1 MHQLDPGSPPLDGR
15 ERGKRRRIGEILSA
29 ARELLNELPA
39 DEVTTSRIAARAGV
53 APMTIFNLIGT
64 RDDLWAAIADAS
76 LMEINQASSE
86 IDDARERARAIADQF
101 MTAIISEA
109 PVWRALISSWRDSG
123 RVLEGEP
130 TSALLA
136 CFEDAVD
143 QGYLAQ
149 DVDIRRLVA
158 TILSGIVGA
167 AHQWAAG
174 LISDRGMRRRASDLV
189 DLAFAAGRPNG
200 PPPAWLPGS

>member
-1 MHQLDPGSPPLDGR
+1 MHELDLGSPPLDGH
-15 ERGKRRRIGEILSA
+15 ERGKRRRIAEILAA
-29 ARELLNELPA
+29 ARELLNEQAA

-64 RDDLWAAIADAS
+64 RDDLWAAIAAAS
-76 LMEINQASSE
+76 LTEVSHGSSE
-86 IDDARERARAIADQF
+86 IEDARERAHAIADQF
-101 MTAIISEA
+101 MSAIISEA

-130 TSALLA
+130 TGALLS
-136 CFEDAVD
+136 CFDDAVD
-143 QGYLAQ
+143 QGHLSHE
-149 DVDIRRLVA
+149 VDIRRLVA
-158 TILSGIVGA
+158 TILSGFVGA

-189 DLAFAAGRPNG
+189 DLALAAGRPDG
-200 PPPAWLPGS
+200 PPPMWPPGS

>member
-1 MHQLDPGSPPLDGR
+1 MPELDPGSPPLDGR

-29 ARELLNELPA
+29 ARELLSELPPE
-39 DEVTTSRIAARAGV
+39 EVTASRIAARAGV

-76 LMEINQASSE
+76 LIEIKNSSE
-86 IDDARERARAIADQF
+86 ISDARQRAQAIAEQF

-109 PVWRALISSWRDSG
+109 PVWRAIISSWKDSG

-130 TSALLA
+130 TGALLG
-136 CFEDAVD
+136 CFEDAVT
-143 QGYLAQ
+143 QGYVSAEIN
-149 DVDIRRLVA
+149 IRRLVA
-158 TILSGIVGA
+158 TILSGFVGA

-189 DLAFAAGRPNG
+189 DLAFAAGRADG
-200 PPPAWLPGS
+200 PPPEWLRGK